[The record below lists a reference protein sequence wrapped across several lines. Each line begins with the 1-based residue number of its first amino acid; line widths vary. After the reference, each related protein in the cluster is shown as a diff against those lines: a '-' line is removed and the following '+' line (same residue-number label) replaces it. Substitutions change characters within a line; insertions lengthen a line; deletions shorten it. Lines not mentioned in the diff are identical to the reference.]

1 MIAGS
6 VRIALPA
13 SSPRSAAFLRT
24 AASWASVLACLKLNP
39 TTPGLVMGIKRS
51 SGDLVWV
58 VMMLPNGSAHP
69 IPETY
74 AGRRKKSSATFHQ
87 EAHWHACSPRRFVCF
102 HHRSPG
108 RPIFN
113 DAPRGPC
120 RPSMPTF
127 STRRGID
134 TTPTRPTPTPQSSV
148 RLAFLVPQVRK
159 ELSEKRTTGL
169 KDRGGRDEHNSGPV
183 AQQGPPHKTR
193 SAVVPSS
200 SARPH

>member
-87 EAHWHACSPRRFVCF
+87 EAHWQASQPPPVRLFPPPLLAPPNIQRRSTRSLTDVCAHNF
-102 HHRSPG
+102 H
-108 RPIFN
+108 
-113 DAPRGPC
+113 APRY
-120 RPSMPTF
+120 RHHSA
-127 STRRGID
+127 
-134 TTPTRPTPTPQSSV
+134 SV
-148 RLAFLVPQVRK
+148 WLAFLVPQVRK
-159 ELSEKRTTGL
+159 EPLES
-169 KDRGGRDEHNSGPV
+169 
-183 AQQGPPHKTR
+183 R
-193 SAVVPSS
+193 SANRPLSVLGFESAAPKPCRKRLSVAVDLPSPRRKGI
-200 SARPH
+200 AL